1 MIKATIPMIMA
12 TSSQSIWS
20 MRFWIG
26 VFVPVDPVHP
36 DPDGHGTVVPV
47 DVGFV
52 YTVSMGVG
60 DDPP

>member
-1 MIKATIPMIMA
+1 MIKATAPMIMA

-20 MRFWIG
+20 MRFWID
-26 VFVPVDPVHP
+26 VFVPDDPTHP

-47 DVGFV
+47 DVGLV
-52 YTVSMGVG
+52 CTSMGVG

>member
-1 MIKATIPMIMA
+1 MIMI

-26 VFVPVDPVHP
+26 VFVPDDPTHP
-36 DPDGHGTVVPV
+36 DPDGQGTVVPV